1 MFFCIVGIEKF
12 EISKRIFSISYFII
26 SLCSFMTNF
35 KVVGEKTA
43 ELWSFYVLSV
53 FCIFGIEKFEISK
66 RIFSKVYFRIMLC
79 MFVANYMVVALKT
92 TEL

>member
-1 MFFCIVGIEKF
+1 
-12 EISKRIFSISYFII
+12 
-26 SLCSFMTNF
+26 MTNF

-43 ELWSFYVLSV
+43 EIWSFYVLSV
-53 FCIFGIEKFEISK
+53 FCIFAIEKFEISK